1 MLASVTLA
9 GMEIRDKLQRLLD
22 EAKAAGVDQKDVA
35 VRIGVSGS
43 RISKWLKGTGAPP
56 AGVLLRMSR
65 VFQVPLEYLCDDEQD
80 EPGVYLAYDEAVRV
94 DAVAKD
100 SVERTVLI
108 LARTVG
114 PERAVDL
121 LASRL
126 KAPAPSPS
134 TGPPPVA
141 VHGRPLGMST
151 GPEGPVAPE
160 PRKKGGKKKGAPK
173 GGTGG
178 Q

>member
-1 MLASVTLA
+1 MLATATLT
-9 GMEIRDKLQRLLD
+9 GMEIREKLQRLLD
-22 EAKAAGVDQKDVA
+22 EAKAAGVDQQDVA
-35 VRIGVSGS
+35 ARVGVTGS
-43 RISKWLKGTGAPP
+43 RISKWLKGTGKPS
-56 AGVLLRMSR
+56 AGVLLKMSR

-80 EPGVYLAYDEAVRV
+80 EPGAYREYDAAVRA

-100 SVERTVLI
+100 PVERTVLI

-151 GPEGPVAPE
+151 GPESPPAPA
-160 PRKKGGKKKGAPK
+160 PRKKGGKKKGTMK
-173 GGTGG
+173 GGAGG